1 MGFLSASTTIVRF
14 IAPVPPQL
22 NREAVAAAVTRRAFR
37 DVDPAAGGAREGCG
51 WVGIHDPLVTVFDPA
66 DLFFAHWLVVG
77 FRYDRLAVP
86 AKLLGLERRRAE
98 AARRAERGVERLGA
112 AERKEIREE
121 VEARLIARA
130 LPTPRL
136 FDCAW
141 NLETGRV
148 YLSGRQRAVCEAF
161 AELFRQT
168 FGVRPV
174 PLIPYLAAEHV
185 GLVPRAVEAVRAV
198 EPASLVPAG
207 APRPD
212 ARVPRLPLEEARG

>member
-1 MGFLSASTTIVRF
+1 MGFLSTSTTIVRF
-14 IAPVPPQL
+14 FAPVPPRL
-22 NREAVAAAVTRRAFR
+22 DREAVAAAVTRRAFR
-37 DVDPAAGGAREGCG
+37 EVDPAAAGAREAYG
-51 WVGIHDPLVTVFDPA
+51 WVGIHDPLTTAFSPA
-66 DLFFAHWLVVG
+66 DLFVAHWLAVG
-77 FRYDRLAVP
+77 FRHDRLTVP
-86 AKLLGLERRRAE
+86 ARLLSLERRRAE
-98 AARRAERGVERLGA
+98 AARKAERGVERLGA

-121 VEARLIARA
+121 VEARLLARA

-174 PLIPYLAAEHV
+174 PLIPYFAAEHV
-185 GLVPRAVEAVRAV
+185 GLAPRALEAVRAV
-198 EPASLVPAG
+198 EPARLAPPAV
-207 APRPD
+207 PRPD
-212 ARVPRLPLEEARG
+212 SPVPRLPLEEARE